1 MTFED
6 LASIHSAAHSFLCNA
21 YSLNNTV
28 SEVGVALRYNSH
40 ISGWDPDV
48 KGSGTPVIWG
58 HLYLKSPN
66 KTKPGMTVNAD
77 NELEQNMVHPLWT
90 KQNTLRVCL
99 QYWDAN
105 VTNTKGEYHF
115 EQLRWVLNWTYPNQH
130 ANFTPQ
136 YSVVRSKKNLTNV
149 RDWCAQGAFAD
160 NILQKNGRT
169 RGYNQKVDDAKKAG
183 YKSIKGGRR
192 LLPVT
197 ENEKQNS
204 NRPLEAEEG

>member
-66 KTKPGMTVNAD
+66 KTKPGRTGE
-77 NELEQNMVHPLWT
+77 NEDDYKHPLWT

-115 EQLRWVLNWTYPNQH
+115 EQLRWVLNWTFPNLH

-160 NILQKNGRT
+160 NLLQKNGRT
-169 RGYNQKVDDAKKAG
+169 RGVNKANNN
-183 YKSIKGGRR
+183 R
-192 LLPVT
+192 LLAVT
-197 ENEKQNS
+197 ENKKQNS
-204 NRPLEAEEG
+204 NRLLEAEEG